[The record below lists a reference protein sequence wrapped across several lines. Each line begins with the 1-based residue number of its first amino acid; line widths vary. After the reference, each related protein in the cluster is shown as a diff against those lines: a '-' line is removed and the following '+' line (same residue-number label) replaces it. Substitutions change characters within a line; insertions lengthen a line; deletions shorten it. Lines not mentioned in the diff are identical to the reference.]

1 MIRDAVISWCIQRGG
16 RVEGRLACIS
26 TEGKYGS
33 VRITGVFSTNAGG
46 QKAEFYRT
54 KS

>member
-1 MIRDAVISWCIQRGG
+1 MIWDAVISWRIQRGR

-26 TEGKYGS
+26 MEGKYGS

>member
-1 MIRDAVISWCIQRGG
+1 MIRDAMISWGIQRGG

-26 TEGKYGS
+26 MEGKYGS
-33 VRITGVFSTNAGG
+33 MRITGVFSMNAGG

-54 KS
+54 QS